1 MNRMDQFIGGGFTW
15 FTGVVEDRFDP
26 LEMNRVKVRCFGFH
40 TENKGTIDVD
50 NLPWA
55 TVMLPTTSSGTSGI
69 GDTPHGLME
78 GSWVVGFFRDGV
90 SAQDPIIM
98 GTIASQ
104 NSPRS
109 KSLGFTGDHYPLQE
123 YQNESDINF
132 AGRQAKYSASDQMD
146 IRAQG
151 SSPSDIQ
158 IAVPAQIPSVS
169 DNKADAYYAES
180 PWNELPPMNGHIP
193 DYPYNK
199 VNQSESGHVTEIDDT
214 PGNERTHRMH
224 TSGSYE
230 EIYTDGTRQVK
241 IVGDDYEVVFSN
253 KNIHIKGNCSMTVDG
268 DLRQMVYGNYHL
280 QVEKDMTM
288 NIKGSLQ
295 QKIGGN
301 HEAEIVRSR
310 STNIGVD
317 DNLSVMNNS
326 TTNTINDKL
335 LTVGNDFTT
344 SVTNNMATTVL
355 NNKTVMNA
363 GTFSHTSLADYTLS
377 VNANQIIGV
386 VGTLGETIDG
396 AVTETYSANQTTNV
410 TGILD
415 IDASTS
421 MTIDSPDGSID
432 LPAGN
437 ITSNNVTLHTHTHTE
452 VPGSG
457 GASSPSPAT
466 QPTTAPIS
474 GT

>member
-50 NLPWA
+50 DLPWA

-109 KSLGFTGDHYPLQE
+109 KALGFTGDHYPLAE

-132 AGRQAKYSASDQMD
+132 AGRQDKYSASSQYDT
-146 IRAQG
+146 RVQG

-158 IAVPAQIPSVS
+158 VAVPPKIPTVS
-169 DNKADAYYAES
+169 EDKADAYYAET
-180 PWNELPPMNGHIP
+180 PWKELPPMNGHIP

-199 VNQSESGHVTEIDDT
+199 VNQSEAGHVTEIDDT

-241 IVGDDYEVVFSN
+241 IVGDDYEVVFAN

-326 TTNTINDKL
+326 TTNIINDKL
-335 LTVGNDFTT
+335 LTVGNDFT
-344 SVTNNMATTVL
+344 SAITNNMATTVL

-386 VGTLGETIDG
+386 VG
-396 AVTETYSANQTTNV
+396 SQTTSAD
-410 TGILD
+410 TMD
-415 IDASTS
+415 IDALTS
-421 MTIDSPDGSID
+421 MTLDSPTGSID

-452 VPGSG
+452 VPGTG
-457 GASSPSPAT
+457 GSASPSPAT

>member
-1 MNRMDQFIGGGFTW
+1 
-15 FTGVVEDRFDP
+15 
-26 LEMNRVKVRCFGFH
+26 
-40 TENKGTIDVD
+40 
-50 NLPWA
+50 
-55 TVMLPTTSSGTSGI
+55 MLPTTSSGTSGI

-109 KSLGFTGDHYPLQE
+109 KALGFTGDHYPLAE

-132 AGRQAKYSASDQMD
+132 AGRQDKYSASSQYDT
-146 IRAQG
+146 RVQG

-158 IAVPAQIPSVS
+158 VAVPPKIPSVS
-169 DNKADAYYAES
+169 VDKADAYYAET
-180 PWNELPPMNGHIP
+180 PWKELPPMNGHIP

-199 VNQSESGHVTEIDDT
+199 VNQSEAGHITEIDDT

-241 IVGDDYEVVFSN
+241 IVGDDYEVVFDN

-326 TTNTINDKL
+326 TTNIINDKL
-335 LTVGNDFTT
+335 LTVGNDFT
-344 SVTNNMATTVL
+344 SAITNNMGTTVL
-355 NNKTVMNA
+355 NNMNVMNA
-363 GTFSHTSLADYTLS
+363 GTFSHTSLGDYTLA
-377 VNANQIIGV
+377 VNTNQTIGIIG
-386 VGTLGETIDG
+386 
-396 AVTETYSANQTTNV
+396 SQTTSAD
-410 TGILD
+410 TMD
-415 IDASTS
+415 IDAITS
-421 MTIDSPDGSID
+421 MTLDSPTGSID

-452 VPGSG
+452 VPGTG
-457 GASSPSPAT
+457 GSSSPSPAT

>member
-1 MNRMDQFIGGGFTW
+1 MNNIDQFMGGGFTW

-26 LEMNRVKVRCFGFH
+26 EEMNRVKVRCFGFH
-40 TENKGTIDVD
+40 TEDTGSISVD
-50 NLPWA
+50 DLPWA

-78 GSWVVGFFRDGV
+78 GSWVVGFFRDGA

-98 GTIASQ
+98 GSIASK

-109 KSLGFTGDHYPLQE
+109 KSLGFTGEDYPLSE
-123 YQNESDINF
+123 YEKESDVNF
-132 AGRQAKYSASDQMD
+132 AGRQSKYKVSDALD
-146 IRAQG
+146 KRLPSTAI
-151 SSPSDIQ
+151 SPIQ
-158 IAVPAQIPSVS
+158 VAVPPKIPSVS
-169 DNKADAYYAES
+169 VDKSDAYYAET
-180 PWNELPPMNGHIP
+180 PWSELPPLNSHVP

-199 VNQSESGHVTEIDDT
+199 VNQSESGHITEIDDT
-214 PGNERTHRMH
+214 PGFERTQRSH
-224 TSGSYE
+224 TAGSYE
-230 EIYTDGTRQVK
+230 EIYNDGTRSVK

-268 DLRQMVYGNYHL
+268 DLRQLVYGNYHL

-301 HEAEIVRSR
+301 IETEVIRSR

-335 LTVGNDFTT
+335 LTVGNDFT
-344 SVTNNMATTVL
+344 SAITNNMGTTVL
-355 NNKTVMNA
+355 NNISVMNS
-363 GTFSHTSLADYTLS
+363 GTFSHTSLGDYTLA
-377 VNANQIIGV
+377 VNTNQTIGIIG
-386 VGTLGETIDG
+386 
-396 AVTETYSANQTTNV
+396 SQTTSAD
-410 TGILD
+410 TMD
-415 IDASTS
+415 IDAITS
-421 MTIDSPDGSID
+421 MTLDSPSGSID

-437 ITSNNVTLHTHTHTE
+437 ITSNTVTLHTHTH
-452 VPGSG
+452 
-457 GASSPSPAT
+457 
-466 QPTTAPIS
+466 PTTSMDTGDGTNS
-474 GT
+474 GETNNSSGPNAST